1 MLLYFAVSCRG
12 DCQIEELASVLTAR
26 GIPLNDFERL
36 DTQIQKEIDR
46 ICDDYESKLDQ
57 GESPTF
63 DSCLSSVDD
72 PNARRILFVELV
84 GLEIEHVGPTDRAK
98 RLAELRERFPEY
110 AEQVDKIAGS
120 DSSVSR
126 RIRDAH
132 DTIATGSDTKPK
144 QPTKGDRLKHRTLG
158 QYELLENVGS
168 GAFGDVWRAHDNK
181 LNRAVAIKLPRTE
194 NLSETGAQRFLRE
207 AQLAA
212 QLKHPNIV
220 AVHEIGQFDGTPF
233 IVSDFIAGQ
242 SVSDWKENASRDN
255 TDITR
260 LCIRIADALHH
271 AHEAG
276 IIHRDL
282 KPSNILVDGTD
293 KPHLTDFGLAKDLAD
308 DTTTIQGNV
317 LGSPAYMSPE
327 QARGDAFRS
336 DRRTDVYSLG
346 VLLYEMLT
354 GQRPFQGAADAVLHQ
369 VIYEQATRP
378 RRISDDIPIDL
389 ETICLKAIS
398 KEPASRYETAQ
409 HMADDLQRYLNG
421 EPISARSMSWAQ
433 QGWRWCVRNR
443 ALSAAIATA
452 VGMLVFLAVTGPF
465 VAFQM
470 KKNADA
476 MAILSR
482 DTRRSLYVS
491 DMSRAYN
498 AWENLSN
505 YRQTKEV
512 LDKYE
517 PVDNQEELRGF
528 EWYLLRTMTHVENR
542 FETGHSINGLDVSP
556 DGRLVAVTGP
566 GSTALWNLETR
577 KLEKTLDGPVETG
590 RAIAFS
596 PDGMQVVSN
605 DLTTVRIW
613 TVVDG
618 KLFLEEPVKGIWS
631 VDFSPDGASIALGLI
646 DGSVRLMDIKSGEQK
661 ILGQHVAPVDR
672 ASKGARVYHL
682 TFSQDGSRLLSTS
695 WTGRA
700 KIWNLAS
707 NDGAATLPEH
717 EWWARQGAFSP
728 DGSLCATT
736 DVESIKIWNSQS
748 GQLLTTIPHF
758 GAESVAFSAD
768 GQTIACGTWLNE
780 IRLFNLAG
788 KALSTLRGH
797 SALVHAIAFSANGHL
812 VTGGKD
818 GVVCSWDSPKGDGN
832 QLVDIESSIRY
843 AAISNDAR
851 FAVLTCED
859 GSAHVID
866 ADTGGAIS
874 KLDFDANR
882 IRVAISPD
890 DGMLA
895 FNDGKEVLLKR
906 YPSLKD
912 AVKIPAGPAA
922 PIGIAFSPDGE
933 TLAVGDAAGKIVFRA
948 SDTGNQQSELQLQV
962 PEISSIAYSM
972 EGELIGASGKKQV
985 QYWSITTPEKPT
997 LLEVPD
1003 TIREIRFS
1011 PDGKLVA
1018 AACQDSFIYLWHTQ
1032 DGSEAAVLRG
1042 HGTYVMSLAF
1052 ATDGRTLVSGSADAN
1067 IKFWNLVTMEEMI
1080 SIRAHAGTVT
1090 SLNFSADGKTLMSTG
1105 WGRPGKP
1112 ATAVLWRI
1120 E

>member
-1 MLLYFAVSCRG
+1 
-12 DCQIEELASVLTAR
+12 
-26 GIPLNDFERL
+26 
-36 DTQIQKEIDR
+36 
-46 ICDDYESKLDQ
+46 
-57 GESPTF
+57 
-63 DSCLSSVDD
+63 
-72 PNARRILFVELV
+72 
-84 GLEIEHVGPTDRAK
+84 
-98 RLAELRERFPEY
+98 
-110 AEQVDKIAGS
+110 
-120 DSSVSR
+120 
-126 RIRDAH
+126 
-132 DTIATGSDTKPK
+132 
-144 QPTKGDRLKHRTLG
+144 
-158 QYELLENVGS
+158 
-168 GAFGDVWRAHDNK
+168 
-181 LNRAVAIKLPRTE
+181 
-194 NLSETGAQRFLRE
+194 
-207 AQLAA
+207 
-212 QLKHPNIV
+212 
-220 AVHEIGQFDGTPF
+220 
-233 IVSDFIAGQ
+233 
-242 SVSDWKENASRDN
+242 
-255 TDITR
+255 
-260 LCIRIADALHH
+260 
-271 AHEAG
+271 
-276 IIHRDL
+276 
-282 KPSNILVDGTD
+282 
-293 KPHLTDFGLAKDLAD
+293 LTDFGLAKDLAD
-308 DTTTIQGNV
+308 DTTTKQGNI

-369 VIYEQATRP
+369 VIYAQVTRP
-378 RRISDDIPIDL
+378 RRISGDIPLDL

-421 EPISARSMSWAQ
+421 EPIAARSMPWVQ
-433 QGWRWCVRNR
+433 QGWRWCIRNR
-443 ALSAAIATA
+443 ALSAAMAMA
-452 VGMLVFLAVTGPF
+452 VALLVFLAVAGPF
-465 VAFQM
+465 VAVQM

-491 DMSRAYN
+491 DMSSAYN

-505 YRQTKEV
+505 YRRTKDI

-517 PVDNQEELRGF
+517 PADNQEELRGF
-528 EWYLLRTMTHVENR
+528 EWYLLREMTQVENR

-577 KLEKTLDGPVETG
+577 KLERTFEGPFETG

-596 PDGMQVVSN
+596 PDGTQVVSN

-618 KLFLEEPVKGIWS
+618 KLFSEEKVKGIWS
-631 VDFSPDGASIALGLI
+631 VDFSPDGASVALGLL
-646 DGSVRLMDIKSGEQK
+646 DGSVRLMDIKSGEQT

-672 ASKGARVYHL
+672 TSKGTRVYHL
-682 TFSQDGSRLLSTS
+682 SFSQDGSRLLSTS

-700 KIWNLAS
+700 NIWNLAS
-707 NDGAATLPEH
+707 NDEAVTLQDH

-736 DVESIKIWNSQS
+736 DVESIKIWNSRS
-748 GQLLTTIPHF
+748 GELLTTIPHF

-797 SALVHAIAFSANGHL
+797 SALVHAIAFSANGQL
-812 VTGGKD
+812 ITGGKD
-818 GVVCSWDSPKGDGN
+818 GVVCSWDHPLRDGN
-832 QLVDIESSIRY
+832 RLVDIESSIRY
-843 AAISNDAR
+843 AAISNAAR

-859 GSAHVID
+859 GSAHVLD
-866 ADTGGAIS
+866 ADTGEAIS
-874 KLDFDANR
+874 KFDFDANR
-882 IRVAISPD
+882 IRVAIRPD
-890 DGMLA
+890 DEMLA

-906 YPSLKD
+906 YPSLQD
-912 AVKIPAGPAA
+912 AVKIPAGSA
-922 PIGIAFSPDGE
+922 ILKGIAFSPDGQ
-933 TLAVGDAAGKIVFRA
+933 TLAVGDAAGKITFWA

-972 EGELIGASGKKQV
+972 KGELIGAAGKNQA
-985 QYWSITTPEKPT
+985 QYWSTTTPEKPT
-997 LLEVPD
+997 LLEVPGS
-1003 TIREIRFS
+1003 IRTIRFS

-1018 AACQDSFIYLWHTQ
+1018 AACQDNFIYLWNTQ
-1032 DGSEAAVLRG
+1032 DGRAAAVLRG

-1067 IKFWNLVTMEEMI
+1067 IKFWNLITMEEMI

-1105 WGRPGKP
+1105 WGCPGKP